1 MACVAIDG
9 PAGAGKSTIARAV
22 AGRLGYIY
30 VDTGALYRS
39 VGLYAVQTGRDLS
52 DPEQVAGCLGEIS
65 LELRFVQ
72 GEQRVLLNGRDVS
85 GDIRTPEI
93 SMAASAVSAVPA
105 VRSFLFGLQ
114 RELGSRHSAVM
125 DGRDI
130 GTVVMPGAEVKIFL
144 TASPEE
150 RARRRWK
157 ELLEKG
163 EDAVF
168 QEVLDDVIRRDYN
181 DSHREAAPLRQAED
195 ALLIDT
201 SGMSLE
207 QSVEAVYLAV
217 CRKLGLSEEEGRS

>member
-181 DSHREAAPLRQAED
+181 DSHRETAPLRQAED